1 MTDRVTELPD
11 RARIAEEAAAWVA
24 RLDAGPLAADDLKEL
39 RAWSEQSPRH
49 RSALEE
55 MAEQWDSLDVL
66 AVYQGRMDAPVRS
79 SGRRHTLFAALAAGV
94 AGLAVALWFIAA
106 PSRDDLTSQNIAHAT
121 AVGERRDITLIDG
134 TVLQVNTDSHLRV
147 AYGKERRIVRLYRGE
162 VFFDVAAAADWPFEV
177 DTGNATV
184 AAVGTAF
191 AVRIEVDNAV
201 EVNVTEGRVRVSAHV
216 VPSDTGA
223 SGARPNAYTTELE
236 AAQRLRFDQV
246 IESVQTLEPAELEQD
261 LSWRDGMLVFDRE
274 PLPQVVAEI
283 SRYTPIDIV
292 VADPVLR
299 QLEFGGYFPT
309 GDVEALLSTL
319 EGSFGIHVDRD
330 ESGVVYLRAAV
341 P

>member
-1 MTDRVTELPD
+1 MNDRVTELPD
-11 RARIAEEAAAWVA
+11 RARIVEEAAAWVA
-24 RLDAGPLAADDLKEL
+24 RLDAGPLAAGDLKKL

-66 AVYQGRMDAPVRS
+66 AVYQGRMDAPVRLS
-79 SGRRHTLFAALAAGV
+79 VRRHSLFAALAAGV
-94 AGLAVALWFIAA
+94 AGLAVVLWFVAA
-106 PSRDDLTSQNIAHAT
+106 PSRDDLTLQNIAHAT
-121 AVGERRDITLIDG
+121 TVGERRDITLIDG

-162 VFFDVAAAADWPFEV
+162 VFFDVAKAGDWPFEV

-191 AVRIEVDNAV
+191 AVRVEVDNAV

-216 VPSDTGA
+216 VSSDA
-223 SGARPNAYTTELE
+223 DPSGAKPNAYTTELG

-246 IESVQTLEPAELEQD
+246 IESVQTLEPVELERD
-261 LSWRDGMLVFDRE
+261 LSWRDGMLVFERE
-274 PLPQVVAEI
+274 PLAQVVAEI
-283 SRYTPIDIV
+283 SRYTPVDIV
-292 VADPVLR
+292 VTDPALR
-299 QLEFGGYFPT
+299 QLELGGYFPV